1 MEEIL
6 KDTLGIFRVSDVESS
21 YKVNEASKHIEN
33 YIAVFRFVGKIL
45 GKAFFDSVPLNINL
59 HHQVFMVLCGK
70 KQPQD
75 FSLECIKLIDEG
87 LFNGLKFIRDN
98 NLDNYKETIEEYFV
112 VDVPSTF
119 GEVREEEL
127 VQDGKKKRVTQSNKH
142 EFIQKKCYFSGY
154 LSV

>member
-1 MEEIL
+1 
-6 KDTLGIFRVSDVESS
+6 
-21 YKVNEASKHIEN
+21 
-33 YIAVFRFVGKIL
+33 
-45 GKAFFDSVPLNINL
+45 
-59 HHQVFMVLCGK
+59 MVLCGK

>member
-59 HHQVFMVLCGK
+59 NH
-70 KQPQD
+70 
-75 FSLECIKLIDEG
+75 
-87 LFNGLKFIRDN
+87 
-98 NLDNYKETIEEYFV
+98 
-112 VDVPSTF
+112 
-119 GEVREEEL
+119 
-127 VQDGKKKRVTQSNKH
+127 
-142 EFIQKKCYFSGY
+142 
-154 LSV
+154 